1 MASEK
6 NRWYIKK
13 EHYLNVDDYN
23 VCMQPGDSRLPSV
36 CIGCFQGIE
45 QLKGFADLLKRTI
58 ESGQIAEDIRE
69 AYVQII
75 DAISKEEAA
84 LCG

>member
-36 CIGCFQGIE
+36 CIGCFQGI
-45 QLKGFADLLKRTI
+45 R
-58 ESGQIAEDIRE
+58 S
-69 AYVQII
+69 
-75 DAISKEEAA
+75 EEHTSE
-84 LCG
+84 LQSRI

>member
-1 MASEK
+1 MTSEK
-6 NRWYIKK
+6 NRWFIKK
-13 EHYLNVDDYN
+13 EHHINADDYN
-23 VCMQPGDSRLPSV
+23 VCMQPANERLPSV
-36 CIGCFQGIE
+36 CIGCFRGIE
-45 QLKGFADLLKRTI
+45 ELKGFADLLKRTI

-75 DAISKEEAA
+75 DAIGKEEAA

>member
-23 VCMQPGDSRLPSV
+23 VCMHPGDSRLPSV

-58 ESGQIAEDIRE
+58 ESGQIAEDILD
-69 AYVQII
+69 AYNQII
-75 DAISKEEAA
+75 AAIEEEAKA
-84 LCG
+84 HE